1 MTYEELMKIE
11 YSKGEKSG
19 EARGRE
25 QGREEERGKMLLLI
39 SKMSTDG
46 LSEDIPRL
54 STDEEFLQKM
64 LQKYQL

>member
-1 MTYEELMKIE
+1 MIILINRKLEEKYMTYEELMKIE

-46 LSEDIPRL
+46 I
-54 STDEEFLQKM
+54 
-64 LQKYQL
+64 